1 MSEIFHYT
9 VTDDLHGKRLD
20 AVLASFDDS
29 NSRSTLGQ
37 FIKDGLVKLDGVVV
51 TKSSTKVAA
60 GQEIELTAPEREDLD
75 AKPENIPL
83 DVIYEDEDLIVI
95 NKPVGLVVHPGAGCK
110 DGTVMN
116 AMLYHYP
123 QTASL
128 ARAGIVHRLDKDTSG
143 LMVIALSKYAQIK
156 LVRAISKHD
165 VVREYEAICEGLI
178 TSGGTIEAD
187 INRDPYNRTRMAVV
201 CDGMGREAITHY
213 RVMEQ
218 FREHTLVKLR
228 LETGRTHQIRVH
240 MASIDHPLLGDMTY
254 GGKRLKI
261 MKGASVELTGALK
274 HYRHQALHAA
284 HIEFMHPIKGE
295 MMSFDAPLPDDFTNL
310 INLLREDEK
319 VNGGK
324 I

>member
-20 AVLASFDDS
+20 AALASFDDS

-261 MKGASVELTGALK
+261 MKGASVELTKALK

>member
-20 AVLASFDDS
+20 AALASFDDS

-261 MKGASVELTGALK
+261 MKGASVELTEVLK

-284 HIEFMHPIKGE
+284 HIEFMHPIKCE